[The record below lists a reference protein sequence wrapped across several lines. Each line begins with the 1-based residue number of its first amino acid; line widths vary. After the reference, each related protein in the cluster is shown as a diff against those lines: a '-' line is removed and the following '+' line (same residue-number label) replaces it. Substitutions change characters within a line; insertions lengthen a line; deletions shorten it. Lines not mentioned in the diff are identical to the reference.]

1 MEETPKSTLTLDS
14 INDLRRLPLDRIT
27 IDQARRIARRIVHE
41 EADVPK
47 VGVAAFGSY
56 L

>member
-1 MEETPKSTLTLDS
+1 MKTPKSTTLLDS
-14 INDLRRLPLDRIT
+14 LADVRRKPLDRIT

-56 L
+56 I